1 MQFHLSVMQERKF
14 KEKRETK
21 IKALMKIK
29 TCNKWKVIAQQQSTD
44 GSYVLVMLRIL

>member
-1 MQFHLSVMQERKF
+1 MKKVPIKLVVFLMQFHLSVMQERKF

-29 TCNKWKVIAQQQSTD
+29 TCNK
-44 GSYVLVMLRIL
+44 